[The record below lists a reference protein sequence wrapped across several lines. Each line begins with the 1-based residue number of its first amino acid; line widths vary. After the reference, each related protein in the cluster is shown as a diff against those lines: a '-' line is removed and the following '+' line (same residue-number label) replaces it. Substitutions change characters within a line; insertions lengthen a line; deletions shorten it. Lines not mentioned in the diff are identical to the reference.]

1 MNLIFTLSFDRLG
14 YYSVSLLNGDLKLN
28 LKIISKCLL
37 SASLCVSAISQ
48 AVIVEGSFSGL
59 VTNMQEAYDEKSTFK
74 FWNGDIKGQSISGS
88 FWIDTA
94 APKNTAVDTFPNSA
108 IYVAEQIN
116 WLGIIFNIGG
126 KTFDVSNLN
135 PDGFPPYYT
144 QDRAVIWHDD
154 PGFSE
159 DGKEFELYDSIERD
173 TGTGGTINLQG
184 KISLGNAMSN
194 IFNGISLEQ
203 EIDWVSQGS
212 PDASTAKFIYNYSVD
227 GKYAKTWV
235 NMDLSEVHTKIRDEV
250 VVPEPSSMGL
260 LTIALLGIG
269 WRIRKSV

>member
-1 MNLIFTLSFDRLG
+1 M
-14 YYSVSLLNGDLKLN
+14 N

-37 SASLCVSAISQ
+37 SVSLCVPAISH
-48 AVIVEGSFSGL
+48 AVIVEGSFNGF
-59 VTNMQEAYDEKSTFK
+59 VTNMVEGYGEGSTFK

-88 FWIDTA
+88 FWYDTA
-94 APKNTAVDTFPNSA
+94 APKNTAGDTSPNSA

-116 WLGIIFNIGG
+116 WLGIIFNIDG

-154 PGFSE
+154 QGFSE
-159 DGKEFELYDSIERD
+159 DGVEFELYDSIERD
-173 TGTGGTINLQG
+173 TGTGGTISLQG

-194 IFNGISLEQ
+194 IFSGISLEQ
-203 EIDWVSQGS
+203 EIDWVSHDSSDDGV
-212 PDASTAKFIYNYSVD
+212 AEFIYHYSAD
-227 GKYAKTWV
+227 GTYANTRVK
-235 NMDLSEVHTKIRDEV
+235 MDLSDVHIRILDEV
-250 VVPEPSSMGL
+250 AVPESSSLGL
-260 LTIALLGIG
+260 LTIALLSIG